1 MNPLKRNIILCI
13 RNKLIIVFFA
23 TIITLLILPKS
34 MADDSI
40 NQLEIGTCQNQRNRV
55 SMRILSTEKV
65 KSNLGYNLNFNLQ
78 INNYSSTPIRF
89 ALNKIEME
97 FMENPGED
105 FSFESLAVDFSFR
118 ENGQVFYFRENGRI
132 LPVSQ
137 VPDKRYFYPEIPSF
151 GSFTFFLSAKVYEDN
166 GKLHFVFFNDRNFQ
180 VILFNHK
187 TDNQLNNLAS
197 NQVLTARFKY
207 TANRENT
214 DESSTTKIC
223 AGDFHTNYVKI
234 NLSTY

>member
-1 MNPLKRNIILCI
+1 MLNHKIVKNVTLSACLVLGALGINIIS
-13 RNKLIIVFFA
+13 
-23 TIITLLILPKS
+23 TSKS

-40 NQLEIGTCQNQRNRV
+40 NQLEIGTCQNQINRV
-55 SMRILSTEKV
+55 SMRILSTEKA
-65 KSNLGYNLNFNLQ
+65 KSNLGYNLKFNLQ

-187 TDNQLNNLAS
+187 TDNQLNDLAS

>member
-1 MNPLKRNIILCI
+1 MLNHKIVKNVTLSACLVLGALGISIIS
-13 RNKLIIVFFA
+13 
-23 TIITLLILPKS
+23 TPKS

-40 NQLEIGTCQNQRNRV
+40 DQLEIGTCQNQRNRV

-89 ALNKIEME
+89 ALNKIEIE

-223 AGDFHTNYVKI
+223 AGDFQTNYVKI